1 MKKIL
6 VLMIIILF
14 AKNLFADQHEEMP
27 KIEDYRA
34 LQSLVVY
41 PQSAIRDGIEGK
53 VIVAVWI
60 PKNGKATKA
69 KIVSSTNHI
78 FDQAALTALM
88 TYQGY
93 IPAKHDNQPVGCW
106 LQIPFNFKTATNY
119 YDKNLTSMDIEYDA
133 DKLIEN
139 ILKSQKESM
148 YFGEAFVETVVNVD
162 GDGQVSKIK
171 LMDSTNEQI
180 NGIIKIAI
188 QNTKFLPAIK
198 NKKSVDS
205 KIKLYI
211 EIPLPKEKF
220 DFEFNGNTYT
230 MNFKNEN
237 NNHCWFADLLIGTGK
252 EIKTLD
258 TIKLECIVF
267 DKELKQL
274 NKEKFTTIYDS
285 NASKDLKKNCL
296 LDMKAGSE
304 RLLWLHSVFYYQ
316 KEIENYLKNLDP
328 TLDEKIGFLKIKVLE
343 IIPNK

>member
-6 VLMIIILF
+6 VLVVMIFCTVSLL
-14 AKNLFADQHEEMP
+14 AGVDREPMVS
-27 KIEDYRA
+27 DYSS

-60 PKNGKATKA
+60 PKKGKATKA

-78 FDQAALTALM
+78 FDQAAFSAVM
-88 TYQGY
+88 TYQGF
-93 IPAKHDNQPVGCW
+93 IPAKQDNQPVGCW
-106 LQIPFNFKTATNY
+106 LQIPINFKTATNY

-133 DKLIEN
+133 NKLNDN

-148 YFGEAFVETVVNVD
+148 YFGEAFVETEVYVD
-162 GDGQVSKIK
+162 CDGQVSKIK
-171 LMDSTNEQI
+171 LMDSTDEQI

-198 NKKSVDS
+198 NKRSVDS

-211 EIPLPKEKF
+211 EIPLPKENF

-230 MNFKNEN
+230 MNFKEEN
-237 NNHCWFADLLIGTGK
+237 NKHCWFADLLIGTGK
-252 EIKTLD
+252 EIKNMD
-258 TIKLECIVF
+258 TIKLECTVY

-274 NKEKFTTIYDS
+274 NKETFTIINNR

-304 RLLWLHSVFYYQ
+304 RLIWLKSSFDYQ

-328 TLDEKIGFLKIKVLE
+328 TFDEKIGFLKIKVLE
-343 IIPNK
+343 INPK